1 MSVSEKASILNDRRF
16 FGILKK
22 KGGTHMEVQ
31 DLITIIST
39 LGFPIAA
46 CIWMAYY
53 QSTTM
58 AKLTQVIQENT
69 QFLKELAIKLEVRFK
84 NDSN

>member
-1 MSVSEKASILNDRRF
+1 
-16 FGILKK
+16 
-22 KGGTHMEVQ
+22 MEVQ

-53 QSTTM
+53 QNTTLQ
-58 AKLTQVIQENT
+58 KLTDVIQKNT
-69 QFLKELAIKLEVRFK
+69 EMLKELSIRLEGK
-84 NDSN
+84 TDGN

>member
-1 MSVSEKASILNDRRF
+1 
-16 FGILKK
+16 
-22 KGGTHMEVQ
+22 MEVQ

-69 QFLKELAIKLEVRFK
+69 QFLKELAIKLEVLFK

>member
-1 MSVSEKASILNDRRF
+1 MIGAFLVYLKEKGVL
-16 FGILKK
+16 
-22 KGGTHMEVQ
+22 HMEVN

-53 QSTTM
+53 QNTTLQ
-58 AKLTQVIQENT
+58 KLTEVIQKNT
-69 QFLKELAIKLEVRFK
+69 EMLKELSIRLEDNK
-84 NDSN
+84 NGSN

>member
-1 MSVSEKASILNDRRF
+1 
-16 FGILKK
+16 
-22 KGGTHMEVQ
+22 MEVN
-31 DLITIIST
+31 DLITVIST

-69 QFLKELAIKLEVRFK
+69 QFLKELAIKLEVLFK

>member
-1 MSVSEKASILNDRRF
+1 
-16 FGILKK
+16 
-22 KGGTHMEVQ
+22 MEVQ

-58 AKLTQVIQENT
+58 TKLTQVIQENT
-69 QFLKELAIKLEVRFK
+69 QFLKELAIKLEVLFK

>member
-1 MSVSEKASILNDRRF
+1 
-16 FGILKK
+16 
-22 KGGTHMEVQ
+22 MEVN
-31 DLITIIST
+31 DIITIIST

-69 QFLKELAIKLEVRFK
+69 QFLKELAIKLEVLFK

>member
-1 MSVSEKASILNDRRF
+1 MSVSEKASILNDRRL
-16 FGILKK
+16 FGIMNK

-69 QFLKELAIKLEVRFK
+69 QFLKELAIKLEVLFK

>member
-1 MSVSEKASILNDRRF
+1 
-16 FGILKK
+16 
-22 KGGTHMEVQ
+22 MEVQ

-39 LGFPIAA
+39 LGFPVAA

-69 QFLKELAIKLEVRFK
+69 QFLKELAIKLGVLFK

>member
-1 MSVSEKASILNDRRF
+1 
-16 FGILKK
+16 
-22 KGGTHMEVQ
+22 MEVQ

-39 LGFPIAA
+39 LGFPIGA

-69 QFLKELAIKLEVRFK
+69 QFLKELAIKLEVLFK

>member
-1 MSVSEKASILNDRRF
+1 
-16 FGILKK
+16 
-22 KGGTHMEVQ
+22 MEVQ
-31 DLITIIST
+31 DLMTIIST

-69 QFLKELAIKLEVRFK
+69 QFLKELAIKLEVLFK